1 VSTDFLD
8 QLWLEARTSRTLYL
22 IAALV
27 ITTVLVGALARG
39 ERKRIRGIIILTA
52 LHVVL
57 VPIIALLAFYG
68 LSEAVRGLRL
78 ASYLFEMLACVGMAG
93 SVIFAV
99 VLKRVRLPAPRIL
112 QDVVM
117 AAAAIVAGFM
127 VASSAGF
134 NLSGLIATSAVL
146 TAVIGFA
153 LQDTLGNVMGGLAL
167 QLDDSLRPGEWIKV
181 NDISGKVREVRWRY
195 TSVMTRNGEC
205 VLIPNGVLMKSQ
217 VTLVGHGL
225 QPGRWRRWVY
235 FNVDFRYQPSDVIEA
250 VESALRSALIP
261 FVATDPP
268 AQCVLMDIGDSQCRF
283 AVRYWLTDPQVDD
296 PTDSTVRTR
305 IFFALA
311 RARIKLSMPAHAIFM
326 TQDDEARGRE
336 KASEEL
342 ERQLKALRQVDVL
355 RSLED
360 QELHE
365 LANELRYA
373 PFTRGEVLTRQGA
386 EAHWLYLIVDGTV
399 SVRVRNDE
407 TGQEREVNQLGAGN
421 FFGEMSLMT
430 GERRTATV
438 VALGDVEC
446 YRLSADSFR
455 RVIGQR
461 PEQAEDFAEVLAQR
475 KAELEATRQGLD
487 ADARARRAE
496 THKEDLL
503 DKVRSFL
510 GFDE

>member
-1 VSTDFLD
+1 VTFVE
-8 QLWLEARTSRTLYL
+8 QLWHEARAASTPWLL
-22 IAALV
+22 VALV
-27 ITTVLVGALARG
+27 TTLLLVGAFARR
-39 ERKRIRGIIILTA
+39 ERKRARGMIVLTS
-52 LHVVL
+52 LHLVLIVV
-57 VPIIALLAFYG
+57 VAFLA
-68 LSEAVRGLRL
+68 SRGLNVSARGVRL
-78 ASYLFEMLACVGMAG
+78 AAYLFEVLAGVGMAG
-93 SVIFAV
+93 TVLFSV
-99 VLKRVRLPAPRIL
+99 LLPRVRLPAPLIL

-117 AAAAIVAGFM
+117 AAAAIIGGFM

-134 NLSGLIATSAVL
+134 DPSGLIATSAVL

-167 QLDDSLRPGEWIKV
+167 QLDDSVRPGEWIKV
-181 NDISGKVREVRWRY
+181 GDVAGKVKEVRWRY
-195 TSVMTRNGEC
+195 TAVMTRNGEV

-217 VTLVGHGL
+217 VVLVGHGL
-225 QPGRWRRWVY
+225 QPGRWRRWVW

-261 FVATDPP
+261 KVATDPP
-268 AQCVLMDIGDSQCRF
+268 PQCVLMEIADSQCRY

-342 ERQLKALRQVDVL
+342 ERQLKALRAVDVL
-355 RSLED
+355 RSLGEED
-360 QELHE
+360 LVQ
-365 LANELRYA
+365 LAGELRYA

-386 EAHWLYLIVDGTV
+386 EAHWLYLIVEGTV
-399 SVRVRNDE
+399 SVRVRNED
-407 TGQEREVNQLGAGN
+407 TGLEREVNQLGPGN

-438 VALGDVEC
+438 VALSDVEC
-446 YRLSADSFR
+446 YRLGADSFR
-455 RVIGQR
+455 RVIAAR
-461 PEQAEDFAEVLAQR
+461 PEQAEQLAEVLAQR
-475 KAELEATRQGLD
+475 KATLEATRQGLD

-496 THKEDLL
+496 THKDDLL
-503 DKVRSFL
+503 AKIRGFL
-510 GFDE
+510 GLDE

>member
-1 VSTDFLD
+1 VKLGFPA
-8 QLWLEARTSRTLYL
+8 QLFDEAYSAGSLYL
-22 IAALV
+22 VLALF
-27 ITTVLVGALARG
+27 TALGLVSVLARH
-39 ERKRIRGIIILTA
+39 ERKRMRGM
-52 LHVVL
+52 VVL
-57 VPIIALLAFYG
+57 TTLHLITIPIVAF
-68 LSEAVRGLRL
+68 LEWRGLGVSARGVRL
-78 ASYLFEMLACVGMAG
+78 AAYLFEVLAGVGIAG
-93 SVIFAV
+93 TIVFSLA
-99 VLKRVRLPAPRIL
+99 LPRVRLPAPQIL

-117 AAAAIVAGFM
+117 AAAAIVAGFL
-127 VASSAGF
+127 VASHAGF

-181 NDISGKVREVRWRY
+181 NDVSGKVREIRWRY
-195 TSVMTRNGEC
+195 TAVMTRNGEV

-217 VTLVGHGL
+217 VTLIGHGL
-225 QPGRWRRWVY
+225 QPGRSRRWVY

-250 VESALRSALIP
+250 VESALRSAPIP
-261 FVATDPP
+261 LVAAQPP
-268 AQCVLMDIGDSQCRF
+268 PQCVLMDIGDSQCRY

-311 RARIKLSMPAHAIFM
+311 RARIKLSMPAHAVFM

-336 KASEEL
+336 KRSEEL
-342 ERQLKALRQVDVL
+342 ERQMKALRQVDVL
-355 RSLED
+355 RSLEAKD
-360 QELHE
+360 LQQ
-365 LANELRYA
+365 LADELRYA

-399 SVRVRNDE
+399 SVRVRNDDTE
-407 TGQEREVNQLGAGN
+407 LEREVNQLGPGN

-430 GERRTATV
+430 GEPRTATV

-446 YRLSADSFR
+446 YRLSAESFR
-455 RVIGQR
+455 RVIAAR

-475 KAELEATRQGLD
+475 KALLDSTRQNLD
-487 ADARARRAE
+487 AESRAKRAE

-503 DKVRSFL
+503 DKIRSFL
-510 GFDE
+510 GLE